1 MSQCTMAKL
10 WRRWWCMTI
19 IFLNHCCH
27 LCVFKQFSNFLF
39 SLLKVRLA
47 DFFDDRDVSD
57 HHGRGDEASIFWLE
71 ALRACI
77 VNHARD
83 CATTIVSKSNL
94 QAWQKC
100 ETFSCLRDSDSKAI
114 FLKICTQMSERFYA
128 GETFP
133 SKRIFSRKNVIQI
146 CLVLITLIPT

>member
-1 MSQCTMAKL
+1 M
-10 WRRWWCMTI
+10 I

-27 LCVFKQFSNFLF
+27 PCVFKQFSVFLF
-39 SLLKVRLA
+39 LLLKVRLA

-57 HHGRGDEASIFWLE
+57 HHGRGDETNIFWLE

-77 VNHARD
+77 VDHARD
-83 CATTIVSKSNL
+83 CATAIASKSNL

-100 ETFSCLRDSDSKAI
+100 ETFSCLRDGDSKAI
-114 FLKICTQMSERFYA
+114 FLKICAQMSKRFCV

-146 CLVLITLIPT
+146 FLAQITLIPT